1 MKRLGVMLA
10 VLAFMLGLFPNHA
23 ISREK
28 SLKSQLI
35 GTWTLVSWEQ
45 TLADGSKN
53 QRFGSN
59 PKGINT
65 FDAKGNFSLIIMRP
79 DLPKIS
85 AGDPEKPT
93 AEEAAAIAKGAIA
106 YFGTYTVNEFRQIN
120 NSEINCDDVGKPTW
134 SGTETDGNVDQCQGN
149 EIQQP
154 GISAWRQDRGGLEAR
169 SVIIGDRIDRHEL
182 CPLSSGRA
190 DIFRG
195 SRTGNFADW
204 YGSYWRQGT
213 ADIGRFWGGL
223 AMT

>member
-10 VLAFMLGLFPNHA
+10 VLAFMLGLFPSQA

-35 GTWTLVSWEQ
+35 GTWTLVSWDQ

-85 AGDPEKPT
+85 GGDPEKPT

-106 YFGTYTVNEFRQIN
+106 YYGTYTVSESDRSISLKLTATTLANQLGVEQKRTVTSIN
-120 NSEINCDDVGKPTW
+120 AKEMKYSNPVSV
-134 SGTETDGNVDQCQGN
+134 
-149 EIQQP
+149 
-154 GISAWRQDRGGLEAR
+154 RGGKIE
-169 SVIIGDRIDRHEL
+169 VVWK
-182 CPLSSGRA
+182 RA
-190 DIFRG
+190 
-195 SRTGNFADW
+195 
-204 YGSYWRQGT
+204 Q
-213 ADIGRFWGGL
+213 
-223 AMT
+223 